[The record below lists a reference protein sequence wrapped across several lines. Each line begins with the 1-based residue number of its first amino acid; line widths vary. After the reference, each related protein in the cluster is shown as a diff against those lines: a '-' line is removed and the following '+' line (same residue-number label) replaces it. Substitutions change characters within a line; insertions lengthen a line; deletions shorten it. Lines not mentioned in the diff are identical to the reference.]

1 MRQVG
6 RQVSGWLGGWMSR
19 QMNGW
24 AGQWAGS
31 WMTGR
36 VGERKGRLLDRGSGN
51 PVLCRSPPE
60 VYVRVSAACVQVNLS
75 VCAQRSYPA

>member
-24 AGQWAGS
+24 AGQWVGS

-36 VGERKGRLLDRGSGN
+36 VGERKGRMGKQTTGPGLR
-51 PVLCRSPPE
+51 
-60 VYVRVSAACVQVNLS
+60 
-75 VCAQRSYPA
+75 